1 MTPKMLFC
9 LMLFMLATAFKYGS
23 EIIQGFRNKQE
34 MLSNNELFYRAWIIV
49 IVLMF
54 ILHYARAFSHLG

>member
-9 LMLFMLATAFKYGS
+9 LMLFMLVTAFKYGS
-23 EIIQGFRNKQE
+23 EIIHGLRDEHKG
-34 MLSNNELFYRAWIIV
+34 LSNSELFYRVWIIA
-49 IVLMF
+49 IVVMF